1 MYNKINIHMCNSGGG
16 GFAER
21 SEFGI
26 YVYVYVR
33 LRAR

>member
-1 MYNKINIHMCNSGGG
+1 MYNNINIYVHNSGGV

-33 LRAR
+33 L